1 MKKAET
7 SAVAERH
14 SHDDEIFRLRARV
27 ADLEYVISK
36 MTTKLQRAEAQSAA
50 FRGSV
55 EAMAALIAHVGLA
68 TGK

>member
-7 SAVAERH
+7 RAVAERQ